1 MFFNE
6 LKHIVNMISVMT
18 ILIQLWK
25 SFRYIN
31 WKYNQWK
38 QSDETEYKFSA
49 VKISSRIWRK
59 IEVKNCQL
67 EGVKKQKKVL
77 KSCMDICKSHLKK
90 G

>member
-38 QSDETEYKFSA
+38 QSDETEYKF
-49 VKISSRIWRK
+49 
-59 IEVKNCQL
+59 
-67 EGVKKQKKVL
+67 
-77 KSCMDICKSHLKK
+77 
-90 G
+90 